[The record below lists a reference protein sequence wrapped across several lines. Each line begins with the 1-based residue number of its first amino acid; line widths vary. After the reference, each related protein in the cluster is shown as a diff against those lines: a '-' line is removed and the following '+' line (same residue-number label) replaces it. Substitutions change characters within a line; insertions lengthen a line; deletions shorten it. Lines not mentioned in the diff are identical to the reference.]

1 MRHIA
6 RRSTSVLAATA
17 SLAAFLAAACSKP
30 KPVMQVPEV
39 TVAPALD
46 RSVTDWDEFTGH
58 FEAVQSV
65 DVRPRVSGF
74 IQHVSFP
81 EGSIVKQGD
90 VLVTIDPRPYE
101 AEVARATA
109 VLEQAKTHAQLA
121 QQELDRASRLVS
133 TQAISREELDART
146 SGV

>member
-109 VLEQAKTHAQLA
+109 VLEQAKRMHSW
-121 QQELDRASRLVS
+121 RSRSSIAPAAWSARRQSRVRSS
-133 TQAISREELDART
+133 TPAR
-146 SGV
+146 VV